1 MTINISVHII
11 CWIVVLCTLCIPP
24 PVRAGDAYEH
34 LWKRA
39 GSILKDANYCTATLP
54 VRRRVQQ
61 RQDQEIVSNAVL
73 RKSHYHQQ
81 PYHHHEANLV
91 NRVKFWPP
99 WPLNLVLERDDE
111 KTTVEDTGIVTA
123 ANTYPSSAAMFWVR
137 GGKTIL
143 KDKEMCMITS
153 ITYL

>member
-1 MTINISVHII
+1 MTINISVHTIS
-11 CWIVVLCTLCIPP
+11 WIVVLCTLCIPP

-61 RQDQEIVSNAVL
+61 RQQEERIVSNAVL
-73 RKSHYHQQ
+73 WKSHYHHHHHH
-81 PYHHHEANLV
+81 HHHEANLV

-111 KTTVEDTGIVTA
+111 KTSVEDTGIVTA

-137 GGKTIL
+137 GGW
-143 KDKEMCMITS
+143 KEKKKCAC
-153 ITYL
+153 

>member
-1 MTINISVHII
+1 MTINTSVHTIG
-11 CWIVVLCTLCIPP
+11 WIVVLCTLCIPP

-61 RQDQEIVSNAVL
+61 RQQEERIVSNAVL
-73 RKSHYHQQ
+73 RKSPCHQQ
-81 PYHHHEANLV
+81 PYHHHHHEANLV

-123 ANTYPSSAAMFWVR
+123 ANTYPSSAAMFGYV
-137 GGKTIL
+137 GEKTIW
-143 KDKEMCMITS
+143 KEKKKCAC
-153 ITYL
+153 